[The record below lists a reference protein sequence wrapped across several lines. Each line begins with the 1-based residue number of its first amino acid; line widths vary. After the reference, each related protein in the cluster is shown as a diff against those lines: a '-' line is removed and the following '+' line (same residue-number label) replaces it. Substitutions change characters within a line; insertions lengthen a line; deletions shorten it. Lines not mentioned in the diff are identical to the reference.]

1 MKKLKRL
8 FSVLLTFALVM
19 SFSVSVFAAEKAP
32 DSALTVNE
40 YKEFLAQESPED
52 LQKFEALSADEQEK
66 FIDYLLDPATYSG
79 DLVAPGITR
88 ATTYDRTEKVA
99 SGADLGA
106 ARSTRYDAWGTST
119 VDIMGIEILEYRIE
133 VGYSVSGSTI
143 TTIYYNDAFVV
154 KNLNPLVQT
163 DTTSKSAYISGN
175 VVHAKG
181 TFYYKLGPIE
191 GLSVQIGN
199 IYGEL
204 LAYSDGDTS
213 ISYWRD

>member
-66 FIDYLLDPATYSG
+66 FIDYLLDPAT
-79 DLVAPGITR
+79 
-88 ATTYDRTEKVA
+88 
-99 SGADLGA
+99 
-106 ARSTRYDAWGTST
+106 
-119 VDIMGIEILEYRIE
+119 VDILGIEILEYRIE

>member
-1 MKKLKRL
+1 M
-8 FSVLLTFALVM
+8 
-19 SFSVSVFAAEKAP
+19 
-32 DSALTVNE
+32 
-40 YKEFLAQESPED
+40 
-52 LQKFEALSADEQEK
+52 
-66 FIDYLLDPATYSG
+66 
-79 DLVAPGITR
+79 
-88 ATTYDRTEKVA
+88 
-99 SGADLGA
+99 
-106 ARSTRYDAWGTST
+106 GTST
-119 VDIMGIEILEYRIE
+119 VDILGIEILEYRIE

>member
-99 SGADLGA
+99 SRF
-106 ARSTRYDAWGTST
+106 RSS
-119 VDIMGIEILEYRIE
+119 
-133 VGYSVSGSTI
+133 
-143 TTIYYNDAFVV
+143 
-154 KNLNPLVQT
+154 
-163 DTTSKSAYISGN
+163 
-175 VVHAKG
+175 
-181 TFYYKLGPIE
+181 
-191 GLSVQIGN
+191 
-199 IYGEL
+199 
-204 LAYSDGDTS
+204 
-213 ISYWRD
+213 

>member
-66 FIDYLLDPATYSG
+66 FIDYLLDPAT
-79 DLVAPGITR
+79 
-88 ATTYDRTEKVA
+88 TYDRTEKVA

-119 VDIMGIEILEYRIE
+119 VDILGIEILEYRIE